1 MPLALLSHCM
11 FLLLCWRRP
20 WAWLRSSVC
29 LARMFPRAQPRN
41 AASLKRSD
49 WWINHM
55 AIPFK
60 YSRRSLLIRRV
71 SNSMTVGAI
80 AIVVGVFVAAMAIV
94 GGLDSAIRDSSSP
107 DNMILIGRGAD
118 SEANS
123 LISLDQ
129 LDALKFLPAIKRDGV
144 GNPLVSPE
152 LAEQV
157 FMPAGDTLDNLPIR
171 GVLPVSTDIHDK
183 VRIIAGRM
191 FAPGLNE
198 VIIGKLI
205 VNQYPGC
212 SLGADLK
219 VGRRMWK
226 VVGVFESGGGSFES
240 EVWADLH
247 SLQEDSR
254 RGAGVSSI
262 RLKLVPGADVHALI
276 QRCADDPRIN
286 LQAKTESEYYKEQSA
301 IAANLRVLGLLVA
314 GIMAFAAIFAAMN
327 TMYAAVS
334 ARTTEIGTLRALGFS
349 PAAIRTS
356 FLLESS
362 ALALVAGV
370 VGVLLAL
377 PINGFSTK
385 FNGAISSPTL
395 AFNFH
400 LNFAIVIQALVF
412 AIVIGMAGGWLPA
425 RQAMRVSVVNAL
437 RRN

>member
-1 MPLALLSHCM
+1 
-11 FLLLCWRRP
+11 
-20 WAWLRSSVC
+20 
-29 LARMFPRAQPRN
+29 
-41 AASLKRSD
+41 
-49 WWINHM
+49 M

-60 YSRRSLLIRRV
+60 YNRRSLLIRRV

-94 GGLDSAIRDSSSP
+94 GGLDSAIKDSSSP

-123 LISLDQ
+123 FITLDQ
-129 LDALKFLPAIKRDGV
+129 LDALKFLPAIKRDGA

-152 LAEQV
+152 LTEQV

-171 GVLPVSTDIHDK
+171 GVLPVSAQIHEK

-205 VNQYPGC
+205 LNRYPGC

-219 VGRRMWK
+219 VGRRVWK
-226 VVGVFESGGGSFES
+226 VVGVFESGGSSFES
-240 EVWADLH
+240 EVWGDLH

-254 RGAGVSSI
+254 RGSSYNSI
-262 RLKLVPGADVHALI
+262 RLKLVPGADVDSVI

-286 LQAKTESEYYKEQSA
+286 LQAKTESEYYKEQSG
-301 IAANLRVLGLLVA
+301 IAEKLRVLGLLVA

-349 PAAIRTS
+349 PLAIMTS
-356 FLLESS
+356 FLAESS
-362 ALALVAGV
+362 ALA
-370 VGVLLAL
+370 
-377 PINGFSTK
+377 
-385 FNGAISSPTL
+385 
-395 AFNFH
+395 
-400 LNFAIVIQALVF
+400 FAPGIAIQALVF
-412 AIVIGMAGGWLPA
+412 AIVIGALGGWLPA